1 MQHKL
6 AIKLTKRAALEMM
19 RQTSVAGIPGEMFAE
34 LVSGGCS
41 DYSIVFEPGRNSGLA
56 ASRESGV
63 TLYVKQE
70 QLKKFKNIVIDYR
83 ENLSGGG
90 FFVEGNNI
98 QVSSCGNCFS
108 IKGTGEK

>member
-1 MQHKL
+1 MGT
-6 AIKLTKRAALEMM
+6 KLTKRAALEMM

-41 DYSIVFEPGRNSGLA
+41 DYSIVFEPGRNSGLP

-63 TLYVKQE
+63 TLYVKKE
-70 QLKKFKNIVIDYR
+70 QLEKFKDIVIDYR

-98 QVSSCGNCFS
+98 HASTCGNCFS
-108 IKGTGEK
+108 MTKYRDS

>member
-1 MQHKL
+1 
-6 AIKLTKRAALEMM
+6 MM

-108 IKGTGEK
+108 IKRTGEK